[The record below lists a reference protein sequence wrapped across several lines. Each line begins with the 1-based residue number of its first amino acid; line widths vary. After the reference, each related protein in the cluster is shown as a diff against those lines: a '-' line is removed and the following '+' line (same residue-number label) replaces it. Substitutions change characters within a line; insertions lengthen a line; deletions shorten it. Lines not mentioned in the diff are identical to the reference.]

1 LIRRSPWSNARGTA
15 AGWVVLL
22 VAAGL
27 IAIPSL
33 WTWAAAPAYPGPL
46 EYGEGSVA
54 HAGQLIARGADPY
67 AQQPL
72 GTFVAAIYPPVSY
85 LVAAAG
91 ERFGPF
97 VGLRIAALGATVT
110 VAGLVAFATRRRS
123 LAAIALGTA
132 YLATLPVRGWAGAHR
147 PDDLAVL
154 FTAGAVLIAGPTWR
168 RAAGAGALGALAI
181 FTKQTAIVPLAFVL
195 VYLLLWDRTAGRR
208 LAAALGISV
217 LALSLLS
224 ALVFGPRDVFDHVVG
239 RNATEF
245 SIDDALTFA
254 ALAIAAMGAF
264 AFIAARVASGRM
276 RAYLLGSIVVVLLAG
291 RAGASINFELDLAA
305 AALLGIATAPSLRQ
319 LGRGVPLLLAAQ
331 LVFVSAVTTFG
342 PIRGAAAAIAAPPPS
357 TTALTPGAH
366 HLAEESGVLIAA
378 GIEPE
383 VDELFVWSHLV
394 ALGRF
399 PDEVTPRVE
408 RGEFATITASAPLD
422 ELDVFPIQRQRWLP
436 ALVEAVLL
444 RYRLESSGPGY
455 YRYVPR

>member
-1 LIRRSPWSNARGTA
+1 M
-15 AGWVVLL
+15 LL
-22 VAAGL
+22 LAAGL

-33 WTWAAAPAYPGPL
+33 WAWAAAPGYPGPL

-67 AQQPL
+67 APQAP

-97 VGLRIAALGATVT
+97 VGLRVAALAATIA
-110 VAGLVAFATRRRS
+110 VAGLVGLAARRRRT
-123 LAAIALGTA
+123 AALALGVA
-132 YLATLPVRGWAGAHR
+132 YLATVPVRGWAGAHR

-154 FTAGAVLIAGPTWR
+154 FTAGAVLLAGSTWR
-168 RAAGAGALGALAI
+168 RAAGAGLLGALAI

-195 VYLLLWDRTAGRR
+195 SYLFLWDRTTGRR
-208 LAAALGISV
+208 LAVTLATSVAALF
-217 LALSLLS
+217 ALSSLF
-224 ALVFGPRDVFDHVVG
+224 FGPRDVLDHVVG

-245 SIDDALTFA
+245 SIDY
-254 ALAIAAMGAF
+254 ALAFATLAIVGLGAF
-264 AFIAARVASGRM
+264 VLVAGRVASGRM
-276 RAYLLGSIVVVLLAG
+276 RAYLIGAFAVVLLAG

-305 AALLGIATAPSLRQ
+305 AAVLGIASAPNLR
-319 LGRGVPLLLAAQ
+319 GVGVPLLLAAQ
-331 LVFVSAVTTFG
+331 LVFV
-342 PIRGAAAAIAAPPPS
+342 AAITTLGPFGGGANAIAPPPP
-357 TTALTPGAH
+357 TPAYTLGAH
-366 HLAEESGVLIAA
+366 HLAEDSGVLIAA

-399 PDEVTPRVE
+399 PDEVTPRLR
-408 RGEFATITASAPLD
+408 RGEFATVTSSAPLD
-422 ELDVFPIQRQRWLP
+422 ELGAWPIQRERWLP
-436 ALVEAVLL
+436 ALVEAVLE